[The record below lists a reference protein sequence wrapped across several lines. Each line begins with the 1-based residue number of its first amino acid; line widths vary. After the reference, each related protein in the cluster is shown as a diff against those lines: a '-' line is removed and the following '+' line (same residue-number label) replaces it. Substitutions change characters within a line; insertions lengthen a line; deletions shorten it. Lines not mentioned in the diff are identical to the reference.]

1 MASGLASRT
10 RFTGI
15 LVSVAALGAVLSDVA
30 RDRFVAGATN
40 GRITRNHRRV
50 RPSVPGRLDAFK
62 TEFETKFAHPV
73 VLAVMHRATEELIA
87 LGQAQP
93 AGVMTDSIQSLT
105 QRSLA
110 RPRCGM

>member
-1 MASGLASRT
+1 MEETLATIAASGLP
-10 RFTGI
+10 
-15 LVSVAALGAVLSDVA
+15 LQ
-30 RDRFVAGATN
+30 
-40 GRITRNHRRV
+40 
-50 RPSVPGRLDAFK
+50 GRLDAFK